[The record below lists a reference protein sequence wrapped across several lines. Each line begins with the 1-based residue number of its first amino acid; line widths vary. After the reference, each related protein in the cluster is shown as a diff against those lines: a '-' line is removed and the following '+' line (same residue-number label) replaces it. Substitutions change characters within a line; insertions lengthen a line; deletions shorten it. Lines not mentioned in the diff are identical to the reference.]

1 MRAGR
6 MVYRKAIA
14 LLILCAMFMPVWS
27 AMAGAGGGSGGIG
40 LFAKGAVPEPA
51 SILGLVTGVGGLL
64 ILRWRKRR

>member
-1 MRAGR
+1 MRAGD
-6 MVYRKAIA
+6 MIHRKAIA
-14 LLILCAMFMPVWS
+14 ALVACAILAPAWC

-40 LFAKGAVPEPA
+40 LLEKGAVPEPA